1 MPKVKKIPQRQC
13 VGCREMKDKKSLLR
27 VVRSPEGQVSLDFG
41 GKKPGRGAYVCH
53 NVECLRKARKTRA
66 LERAF
71 EVTIPP
77 EVYDAMEAEL
87 GVKLFVRSTR
97 GMCLTDEGRDFVQ
110 RAQAILDEVKDME
123 DMFAAADF
131 CDAVLSDP
139 PLCHGFCEQLFPQT
153 TVSGIRERN
162 KSF

>member
-1 MPKVKKIPQRQC
+1 MPKPKKIPQRQC

-27 VVRSPEGQVSLDFG
+27 VVRSPEGTVSLDFV

-53 NVECLRKARKTRA
+53 DVACLKKARKSRA

-87 GVKLFVRSTR
+87 G
-97 GMCLTDEGRDFVQ
+97 G
-110 RAQAILDEVKDME
+110 A
-123 DMFAAADF
+123 
-131 CDAVLSDP
+131 
-139 PLCHGFCEQLFPQT
+139 HGD
-153 TVSGIRERN
+153 
-162 KSF
+162 